1 MIGMLFSRGAA
12 GVPAPAPVDFA
23 TLALPASPNTCLLT
37 PTSAP
42 GAGHLQRDP
51 FPVTVDAAFDAI
63 RAVAAGQP
71 RTFALADYGDRRQ
84 AQWVARTRLMNYPDI
99 VVAEVAPTGGG
110 AGLWLYSRSL
120 VGYSDLGANRARV
133 MEWLADFENRL
144 RRSDDRRGDGPG
156 GLNRP
161 AQSESR

>member
-12 GVPAPAPVDFA
+12 GVPAPAVVDFA

-42 GAGHLQRDP
+42 GSGHLHRDP
-51 FPVTVDAAFDAI
+51 FPVTPDRAWDAI
-63 RAVAAGQP
+63 RAVGASMP
-71 RTFALADYGDRRQ
+71 RTFPLTEFPERRQ

-110 AGLWLYSRSL
+110 TGLWLYSRSL

-133 MEWLADFENRL
+133 LAWLAAFEERL
-144 RRSDDRRGDGPG
+144 RRT
-156 GLNRP
+156 
-161 AQSESR
+161 

>member
-12 GVPAPAPVDFA
+12 GVPAPAPVDFS
-23 TLALPASPNTCLLT
+23 TLVLPPSPNTCLLT

-71 RTFALADYGDRRQ
+71 RVFALADDVERRQ

-110 AGLWLYSRSL
+110 TGLWLYSRSL
-120 VGYSDLGANRARV
+120 VGWSDLGANRARV
-133 MEWLADFENRL
+133 LEWLAAFENLL
-144 RRSDDRRGDGPG
+144 RR
-156 GLNRP
+156 
-161 AQSESR
+161 

>member
-12 GVPAPAPVDFA
+12 GVPAPGLVDFA

-42 GAGHLQRDP
+42 GAGHLHRDP
-51 FPVTVDAAFDAI
+51 FPVTPDQAWDAI
-63 RAVAAGQP
+63 RAVAAAMP
-71 RTFALADYGDRRQ
+71 RTFPLADFPDRRQ

-99 VVAEVAPTGGG
+99 VVAEVAPAGGG
-110 AGLWLYSRSL
+110 TGLWLYSRSL

-133 MEWLADFENRL
+133 LAWLAAFEERL
-144 RRSDDRRGDGPG
+144 RRP
-156 GLNRP
+156 
-161 AQSESR
+161 

>member
-12 GVPAPAPVDFA
+12 GVPAPGPVDFA

-42 GAGHLQRDP
+42 GPGHLHRDP
-51 FPVTVDAAFDAI
+51 FPVTTDQAWDAI
-63 RAVAAGQP
+63 RAVAAAMP
-71 RTFALADYGDRRQ
+71 RTFPLADYPDRRQ

-110 AGLWLYSRSL
+110 TGLWLYSRSL

-133 MEWLADFENRL
+133 LAWLAAFEERL
-144 RRSDDRRGDGPG
+144 RRP
-156 GLNRP
+156 
-161 AQSESR
+161 

>member
-71 RTFALADYGDRRQ
+71 RVFALADYVDRRQ
-84 AQWVARTRLMNYPDI
+84 AQWVARSRLMNYPDI
-99 VVAEVAPTGGG
+99 VVAQVAPTGGG
-110 AGLWLYSRSL
+110 TGLWLYSRSL
-120 VGYSDLGANRARV
+120 IGWSDLGANRARV
-133 MEWLADFENRL
+133 MDWLADFENRL
-144 RRSDDRRGDGPG
+144 RRP
-156 GLNRP
+156 
-161 AQSESR
+161 

>member
-12 GVPAPAPVDFA
+12 GVPAPAPVDFG

-51 FPVTVDAAFDAI
+51 FPVTADAAFDAI

-71 RTFALADYGDRRQ
+71 RVFALADYADRRQ

-110 AGLWLYSRSL
+110 TGLWLYSRSL

-133 MEWLADFENRL
+133 MAWLADFETRL
-144 RRSDDRRGDGPG
+144 RRS
-156 GLNRP
+156 
-161 AQSESR
+161 

>member
-12 GVPAPAPVDFA
+12 GVPAPGPVDFT

-51 FPVTVDAAFDAI
+51 FPVTIEQAWDAI
-63 RAVAAGQP
+63 RAVADAMP
-71 RTFALADYGDRRQ
+71 RTFPLADFPDRRQ

-99 VVAEVAPTGGG
+99 VVAEVAPAGGG
-110 AGLWLYSRSL
+110 TGLWLYSRSL

-133 MEWLADFENRL
+133 LAWLAAFEDRL
-144 RRSDDRRGDGPG
+144 RRG
-156 GLNRP
+156 
-161 AQSESR
+161 

>member
-1 MIGMLFSRGAA
+1 MISTLFSRGAS
-12 GVPAPAPVDFA
+12 GVPAPMPVDFA
-23 TLALPASPNTCLLT
+23 TLALPPSPNTCLLK

-63 RAVAAGQP
+63 RAVAGAQP
-71 RTFALADYGDRRQ
+71 RVFALAEYPDRRQ
-84 AQWVARTRLMNYPDI
+84 AQWVARTRLMNYADI

-110 AGLWLYSRSL
+110 TGLWLYSRSL
-120 VGYSDLGANRARV
+120 LGWSDLGANRARV
-133 MEWLADFENRL
+133 MAWLAEFENRL
-144 RRSDDRRGDGPG
+144 RRPDDRRGEGAG

-161 AQSESR
+161 ATATRT